1 MQSKEQLKAR
11 LISDIESDIDK
22 ANKEAVDKTVSF
34 FYSDNWDLYP
44 EFEAIE
50 RLLHWSDNFQG
61 CNPFGLYLDL
71 IGFSQEYFDVPCCPI
86 DNYEFSSILGYKELC
101 MLGDALNVF
110 RNNGY
115 EPVYKYIDHLIST
128 GDHDD

>member
-1 MQSKEQLKAR
+1 MTLSKT
-11 LISDIESDIDK
+11 
-22 ANKEAVDKTVSF
+22 NKEAVDKTVSF
-34 FYSDNWDLYP
+34 LSNRAKAHFYPETTKWDIYP

-50 RLLHWSDNFQG
+50 KLFHWSDNFEG

-128 GDHDD
+128 GENED

>member
-22 ANKEAVDKTVSF
+22 ANKEAVDKTVSL
-34 FYSDNWDLYP
+34 FYSDKWDTYP
-44 EFEAIE
+44 EFERIKV
-50 RLLHWSDNFQG
+50 LFDWSENFQG
-61 CNPFGLYLDL
+61 ATPFGLYLDL
-71 IGFSQEYFDVPCCPI
+71 IGFSHEYFDVPCCPV
-86 DNYEFSSILGYKELC
+86 DNYEFSHILGYKELC

-128 GDHDD
+128 GETE

>member
-1 MQSKEQLKAR
+1 MTGKQGATLTLSNVNPPITNQMLTEAY
-11 LISDIESDIDK
+11 
-22 ANKEAVDKTVSF
+22 KEAVDKTVSL

-86 DNYEFSSILGYKELC
+86 DNKDCAFLLGYRELV
-101 MLGDALNVF
+101 LLSDALNVF
-110 RNNGY
+110 RTNGY
-115 EPVYKYIDHLIST
+115 ESV
-128 GDHDD
+128 

>member
-1 MQSKEQLKAR
+1 MEVILTLSKT
-11 LISDIESDIDK
+11 
-22 ANKEAVDKTVSF
+22 NKEAVDKTVSL
-34 FYSDNWDLYP
+34 FYSDYSDYWDVYP

-50 RLLHWSDNFQG
+50 RLFHWSDNFEG

-115 EPVYKYIDHLIST
+115 EPVYKYIDYLISEKA
-128 GDHDD
+128 HE